1 MRALPRPSAGCLLA
15 LAFHR
20 LSRCLTI
27 ALSRRQLRIW
37 GEITCGSCPHLK
49 IVASLEI
56 CSKSANSSALTV
68 ANKTNT
74 AFSACLTRIKMNA
87 RYAPAPFLRIRP
99 LNKNHSSRDHR
110 KSAGAAGWKAAGKT

>member
-1 MRALPRPSAGCLLA
+1 
-15 LAFHR
+15 
-20 LSRCLTI
+20 LTI

-74 AFSACLTRIKMNA
+74 AFFRLPDQDQDEREVRPRALPPYSATEQK
-87 RYAPAPFLRIRP
+87 PFF
-99 LNKNHSSRDHR
+99 S
-110 KSAGAAGWKAAGKT
+110 